1 MEDVKNMVKW
11 FDDLDQVVKIILLI
25 PIWGWLISALY
36 RIFKYVEGENKNT
49 VTLVIGIICLL
60 PFLAVGFVFSI
71 IDLVMV
77 ITSNK
82 ISLLAD

>member
-1 MEDVKNMVKW
+1 MVKW

-25 PIWGWLISALY
+25 PIWGRLISALY

>member
-1 MEDVKNMVKW
+1 MVKW
-11 FDDLDQVVKIILLI
+11 FDGLDQVVKIILLI

-36 RIFKYVEGENKNT
+36 RIFKYVEGEKKNNI
-49 VTLVIGIICLL
+49 TLVIGILCLL
-60 PFLAVGFVFSI
+60 PFLCIGFVFSI

-77 ITSNK
+77 ITTNK